1 MPGNMKAQP
10 AMGADRDFEAFAP
23 PIRDTSGDELA
34 PRARQVRGAAKVKT
48 TSRSPRRDP
57 LVGLYLVVL
66 LEDGAIQSVQ
76 RVRARVT
83 AELLLVDELNL
94 FLEAEYLRLIQ
105 LSATQNWLFFE
116 DRDHFVF
123 WREYRYQAPCPRK

>member
-1 MPGNMKAQP
+1 MDQTNKNA
-10 AMGADRDFEAFAP
+10 AD
-23 PIRDTSGDELA
+23 
-34 PRARQVRGAAKVKT
+34 KNKT
-48 TSRSPRRDP
+48 TSRASRRDP

-116 DRDHFVF
+116 DWDHFVF
-123 WREYRYQAPCPRK
+123 WRDHRYHVSQAKR